1 MHGFAKK
8 KYFLLSQVPVW
19 IRLTEPN
26 WIDYFF
32 DNFWINNQQKSKCE
46 QRMEGAQKGGIIEL
60 IMNKIHFLQQFK

>member
-46 QRMEGAQKGGIIEL
+46 QRMEGAQKGA
-60 IMNKIHFLQQFK
+60 

>member
-1 MHGFAKK
+1 MNSVHGFAKK

-32 DNFWINNQQKSKCE
+32 DNFWINNQQKSKYE
-46 QRMEGAQKGGIIEL
+46 QRLEGAQKGA
-60 IMNKIHFLQQFK
+60 

>member
-1 MHGFAKK
+1 MYIKNCMVNSVHGFTKK

-46 QRMEGAQKGGIIEL
+46 QRMEGAQKGAQL
-60 IMNKIHFLQQFK
+60 N

>member
-32 DNFWINNQQKSKCE
+32 DNFWINNQQKSKYE
-46 QRMEGAQKGGIIEL
+46 QQMEGAQKGA
-60 IMNKIHFLQQFK
+60 